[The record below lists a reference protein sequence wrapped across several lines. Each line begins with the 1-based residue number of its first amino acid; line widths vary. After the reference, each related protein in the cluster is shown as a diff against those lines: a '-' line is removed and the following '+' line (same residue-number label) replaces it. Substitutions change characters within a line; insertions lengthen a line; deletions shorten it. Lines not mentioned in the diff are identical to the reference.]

1 VALTVLNILP
11 KISHFGNAGNASE
24 GIGARAGTTK
34 TNVAD
39 SPPEE
44 DTLCCVS
51 ALQAARLCLANGN
64 VDASFSQD
72 LQTDLF
78 EGCLKAAGET
88 KNVRVFCEAVHTLA
102 GKDEVMK
109 ADAVNTRI
117 SVSRA
122 WQLSGAMRSDGNVGR
137 GLCNAIEGYLCEYI
151 GTYVDADADADPH
164 QGGKVAPKRRRSSI
178 RDVFGG
184 AVVQRDD
191 GPAAG
196 ALYPLLRAAVELAHF
211 LGASPAGAMA
221 IALPSAGE
229 ANKDIKSSTTSSA
242 GENTLLDLESWSF
255 GEMASTASSPRK
267 TAPSLVA
274 TQGDLKPL
282 DALRNTTD
290 VLFTLLIEI
299 DEAAQ
304 ARAGSGT
311 RALDKPYLLHPRL
324 AIIKALLWLL
334 PSESATSSSG
344 AGAGAGA
351 GAGTG
356 AGLFPMSFA
365 GNSGSSDPDAKDGDA
380 AWAEL
385 TYEVTVLMQQ
395 LTECGAPHCNGLA
408 YTTDACST
416 QSLAI
421 RRDISS
427 TEIAARALLRD
438 VSDDIVRALMKRCGE
453 NQSAPAP
460 VCLARIALSVAEQA
474 VRLSPHH
481 ETTWLLTDLWGFLAD
496 AVATEDGGVAG
507 GGSGGGISMNASSMN
522 MASSSPGCS
531 DDSRDTT
538 TELLLCSLL
547 RVVNGKLV
555 PSKSAVDFL
564 DRYQY
569 TTLYRAYMEG
579 SGVGSGRAE
588 EEDDSDDELDVLE
601 ERSQMAGTVDASI
614 TGSVAASRM
623 SLQNIRNSGT
633 RSVMSGQHSSH
644 SGRSP
649 GTSAVPGVAHG
660 GGGPGASVLQGLE
673 SKASDATPGSSS
685 VKLACTFAPT
695 EPWESSLEALAQSAL
710 WLAVT
715 YAARG
720 TFGAATGPWTALTT
734 LLADAR
740 MSTPGMRACALAASA
755 ETVHFLREQHPSPV
769 AQSAGA
775 GAGAGCRRELGS
787 GVAARLL
794 PRDLEATLLCAMAA
808 AVDAGYV
815 SALEAVSVRT
825 ALEARALDSSSTAS
839 SFSSG
844 SSFPMPV
851 GLMSAR
857 RGTLSMD
864 EILGL
869 AGRTAPPSSVAAG
882 SPGLGLRAGSSVG
895 VAGMGMG
902 MGMPSGGDMFATATT
917 TVGGGDSGGAFDSLL
932 GIF

>member
-1 VALTVLNILP
+1 VASTVLNILP

-24 GIGARAGTTK
+24 GIGARASTTK

-44 DTLCCVS
+44 DTLCCIS
-51 ALQAARLCLANGN
+51 ALQAARLCLANEN

-72 LQTDLF
+72 MQTDLF
-78 EGCLKAAGET
+78 ESCLKAACET

-102 GKDEVMK
+102 GKDELTR
-109 ADAVNTRI
+109 ADTVSTRI

-137 GLCNAIEGYLCEYI
+137 GLCNAMEGFLCEYI
-151 GTYVDADADADPH
+151 GTYVGADADADPH
-164 QGGKVAPKRRRSSI
+164 KGGKVAPKRRRSSI

-184 AVVQRDD
+184 AGVQFDD

-211 LGASPAGAMA
+211 LGASPAGAVTY
-221 IALPSAGE
+221 ALPSAGE
-229 ANKDIKSSTTSSA
+229 AKNEIKSSTTSST
-242 GENTLLDLESWSF
+242 GENSLLDLESWSF

-274 TQGDLKPL
+274 TQDNLKPL
-282 DALRNTTD
+282 NALRNTTD
-290 VLFTLLIEI
+290 VLFTLLMEI

-304 ARAGSGT
+304 ARAESGM

-334 PSESATSSSG
+334 PSESAVPSSSG
-344 AGAGAGA
+344 AGAGAG
-351 GAGTG
+351 
-356 AGLFPMSFA
+356 LFPISFA
-365 GNSGSSDPDAKDGDA
+365 GNSGSSDHDVKEGDA

-385 TYEVTVLMQQ
+385 TYKVTVLMQE
-395 LTECGAPHCNGLA
+395 LAECGAPHCNELT

-438 VSDDIVRALMKRCGE
+438 LSDDIVRALMKRFGE
-453 NQSAPAP
+453 NQSATAP
-460 VCLARIALSVAEQA
+460 VCLARIALTVAEQA

-481 ETTWLLTDLWGFLAD
+481 ETTWLLTDLWGFLAG
-496 AVATEDGGVAG
+496 AIATEGGGFAG
-507 GGSGGGISMNASSMN
+507 GSSGGGISMNASSMN
-522 MASSSPGCS
+522 ITSCSPGCS
-531 DDSRDTT
+531 DDSPDTT
-538 TELLLCSLL
+538 TGLLLCSLL

-555 PSKSAVDFL
+555 PSKTAVDFL

-569 TTLYRAYMEG
+569 TALYRAYVEG
-579 SGVGSGRAE
+579 SSVGAGHAE

-601 ERSQMAGTVDASI
+601 ERSQMAGTVDASV

-649 GTSAVPGVAHG
+649 GTSVVPRVTQG

-673 SKASDATPGSSS
+673 SKVSDATPGSSS
-685 VKLACTFAPT
+685 LKLACTFAPT
-695 EPWESSLEALAQSAL
+695 EPWESSLEVLAQSAL
-710 WLAVT
+710 WLAVMH
-715 YAARG
+715 AARG
-720 TFGAATGPWTALTT
+720 TFGAAMGPWTALTT

-740 MSTPGMRACALAASA
+740 ISTPGMRACALAASA
-755 ETVHFLREQHPSPV
+755 ETVHLLREQHLSPV
-769 AQSAGA
+769 AQSAVTGA
-775 GAGAGCRRELGS
+775 GSRRELGS
-787 GVAARLL
+787 GVAASLL
-794 PRDLEATLLCAMAA
+794 PGDLETTLLCAMAA

-825 ALEARALDSSSTAS
+825 ALEARALDSSSTAN
-839 SFSSG
+839 SFSS
-844 SSFPMPV
+844 SSSLPLPM

-857 RGTLSMD
+857 LSTLSMD

-869 AGRTAPPSSVAAG
+869 AGRTAPSSSVAAG
-882 SPGLGLRAGSSVG
+882 SLGLGLGPGPSVG

-902 MGMPSGGDMFATATT
+902 MGVPFEGDMFATTT
-917 TVGGGDSGGAFDSLL
+917 AGGGDSDGAFDSLL